1 MKRTFARAVLVLAL
15 IIQVGHAAPAHAL
28 AGLRAITCCAR
39 GCDHGGSL
47 ADAMRCCGVQAG
59 DQLAVTTHAGKEL
72 TPAFLAHAVGAPI
85 VAGEPLVA
93 LAVRPTPPRDR
104 PPPVFLLI
112 RSLRL

>member
-1 MKRTFARAVLVLAL
+1 MKRLARAVLVLVL
-15 IIQVGHAAPAHAL
+15 IMEVGHATPAHAL

-59 DQLAVTTHAGKEL
+59 DQLAVTTHAGKDM
-72 TPAFLAHAVGAPI
+72 TPTFVAHAVGAPL
-85 VAGEPLVA
+85 VAGEQLVA